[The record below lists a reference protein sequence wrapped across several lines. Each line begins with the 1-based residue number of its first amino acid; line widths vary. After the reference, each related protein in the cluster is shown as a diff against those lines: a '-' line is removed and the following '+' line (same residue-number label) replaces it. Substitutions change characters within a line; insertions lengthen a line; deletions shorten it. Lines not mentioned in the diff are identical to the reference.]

1 MLKNQINQDLMSAVK
16 EKNTDKIDALRL
28 IKSSIQLEETS
39 GTLHELTD
47 EQIIKIIQKLSKQ
60 KEETAGMYI
69 NAHNYNAAQKEAN
82 EKKVID
88 SYLPEMLTEDQLCVI
103 IDDIIR
109 KGGYSS
115 IKEMK
120 MIMANLAENYAG
132 QYDGKLVGKIVKE
145 LL

>member
-16 EKNTDKIDALRL
+16 EKNTAKIDALRL
-28 IKSSIQLEETS
+28 IKSSIQLEETT

-47 EQIIKIIQKLSKQ
+47 EQVIKILQKLSRQ
-60 KEETAGMYI
+60 KEETANMYI
-69 NAHNYNAAQKEAN
+69 SGGKDEPAQKEIA
-82 EKKVID
+82 EKAYID
-88 SYLPEMLTEDQLCVI
+88 YYLPKMLDESQLRVI

-115 IKEMK
+115 IKDMK

-132 QYDGKLVGKIVKE
+132 QYDSKIVGKLVKE

>member
-16 EKNTDKIDALRL
+16 ERNTAKIDALRL

-47 EQIIKIIQKLSKQ
+47 EQIIKILQKLSRQ
-60 KEETAGMYI
+60 KEETANMYI
-69 NAHNYNAAQKEAN
+69 SGGKDESAQKEIT
-82 EKKVID
+82 EKAYID
-88 SYLPEMLTEDQLCVI
+88 YYLPKMLDEAQLRVI

-132 QYDGKLVGKIVKE
+132 QYDSKIVGKLVKD